1 MKKHYRKIARWN
13 ATEPGDF
20 YYCTH
25 NYHRP
30 IRTVAEIR
38 ANLGL
43 IADGRTDDD
52 LRGLHIF
59 PRGARG
65 SYELDSWNDFAI
77 SRNWKKSWKDF
88 TKNRKQWMMGDEP
101 PIDPNGW

>member
-1 MKKHYRKIARWN
+1 MKKHYRKVACFR
-13 ATEPGDF
+13 ATEPGHF

-30 IRTVAEIR
+30 VRTVGEIR
-38 ANLGL
+38 AYLGL
-43 IADGRTDDD
+43 LADGRTDDD
-52 LRGLHIF
+52 MRDLKIF
-59 PRGARG
+59 PRAARG
-65 SYELDSWNDFAI
+65 PYELDAWNDFAI
-77 SRNWKKSWKDF
+77 SRSWKKSWKDF